1 LGAANASNAEVGH
14 FTVQAKQTTIFPL
27 ADLQGDPEMRNAF
40 LVSSDAAPGE
50 IAANLASTV
59 VGDSEREVEL
69 LGKDS
74 QEPTN
79 AGFHPWSLSNGD
91 DSTLFLFNHTAEAQ
105 RATVKVS
112 SLWEK
117 DVTLSPFE
125 TRAVGLRTLIQT
137 GVPDSH
143 GRILPGDI
151 TDGQISWSVES
162 FGKVKGRLLLRNNA
176 NHMARNYSCAGEV
189 VMCSAAIN
197 PTSASLAVGNSASF
211 TGSAGSCIGLSVFD
225 CSGATY
231 GGWAAIYSWNS
242 SGSSIS
248 SPNCPGSASCSVSAI
263 AVGSSSLTFQAQSQ
277 YCIKTATANVTVK
290 PPCPTSL
297 TVDQITPKSLP
308 DYDHPTWLTGVGILA
323 RMKAGPAGKD
333 CTGAVLLEAVT
344 PTTNS
349 CPSNIQ
355 QYTKFPTITTANNSP
370 FTVGSSAAWEGSN
383 FPSILNDFYDSHKII
398 VGIYVLG
405 QTSVQSCVAKAT
417 QKYYCSGSLVGTFTL
432 TNTYTRGTIN
442 GQAVTNVSTTK
453 Q

>member
-1 LGAANASNAEVGH
+1 M
-14 FTVQAKQTTIFPL
+14 PL
-27 ADLQGDPEMRNAF
+27 
-40 LVSSDAAPGE
+40 
-50 IAANLASTV
+50 
-59 VGDSEREVEL
+59 
-69 LGKDS
+69 
-74 QEPTN
+74 N
-79 AGFHPWSLSNGD
+79 AGFSSGRFCPFAGCPTSRGFRDVGFLRHRKLILKSWDRNVGNVGTETWRGD
-91 DSTLFLFNHTAEAQ
+91 RRQA
-105 RATVKVS
+105 
-112 SLWEK
+112 
-117 DVTLSPFE
+117 
-125 TRAVGLRTLIQT
+125 GRTLVFSGQQ
-137 GVPDSH
+137 GCPRLRKLVNVP
-143 GRILPGDI
+143 
-151 TDGQISWSVES
+151 SVPI
-162 FGKVKGRLLLRNNA
+162 FL
-176 NHMARNYSCAGEV
+176 
-189 VMCSAAIN
+189 
-197 PTSASLAVGNSASF
+197 
-211 TGSAGSCIGLSVFD
+211 
-225 CSGATY
+225 
-231 GGWAAIYSWNS
+231 
-242 SGSSIS
+242 GSSIS

-333 CTGAVLLEAVT
+333 YTGAVLLEAVT

-370 FTVGSSAAWEGSN
+370 LTVGSSAAWEGSN

-398 VGIYVLG
+398 VGINVLG